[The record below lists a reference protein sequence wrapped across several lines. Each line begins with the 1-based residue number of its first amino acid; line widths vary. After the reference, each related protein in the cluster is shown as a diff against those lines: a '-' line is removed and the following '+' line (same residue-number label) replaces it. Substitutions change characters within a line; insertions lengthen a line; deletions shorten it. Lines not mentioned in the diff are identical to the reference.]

1 HRAKAESLDV
11 LRRLKLEAVH
21 FALVTLH
28 RPSNVDDSTTLQGIL
43 EALQHISSKI
53 PVVFPIHPRTR
64 KRIAEFGLSL
74 EGIRII
80 DPIGYLEFLNLMSNA
95 RIVLTDS
102 GGLQEE
108 TTILR
113 VPCLTLR
120 HNTER
125 PVTIDQGT
133 NIMVGPDK
141 TRILG
146 AFKRIRSEERR
157 EGKQWRDPRAHKR

>member
-1 HRAKAESLDV
+1 NVMIDTLLKHRDKAAALDLMPRFEVESG
-11 LRRLKLEAVH
+11 R

-28 RPSNVDDSTTLQGIL
+28 RPSNVDNAAVLGGIL
-43 EALQHISSKI
+43 EALQHIATKM

-64 KRIAEFGLSL
+64 KRVAEFGLNLSGL
-74 EGIRII
+74 RTVE
-80 DPIGYLEFLNLMSNA
+80 PLGYVEFLNLMSHA
-95 RIVLTDS
+95 GVVLTDS

-125 PVTIDQGT
+125 PVTIHYGT

-141 TRILG
+141 ARIVG
-146 AFKRIRSEERR
+146 AFERIVS
-157 EGKQWRDPRAHKR
+157 GD